1 MKANGNARKETA
13 LITGA
18 GSGIGLALAHEF
30 ARHGHPLVL
39 TSRMESE
46 IQMIAAQ
53 ISSQYHVPVGAIG
66 GDLMN
71 PDTPAR
77 IHEALQHD
85 KTNIDILVNDAGLGF
100 RGKFTEIPL
109 EDQLAIVRV
118 NIEAVVRLTYLFL
131 PGIQRRNIGGIL
143 NLASIAGFEPGPLM
157 AVYHAS
163 KAFVLSFTEALHV
176 ELKDTNL
183 KVTALCPGPTDTDFF
198 PKAGM
203 MSTRA
208 FQQASVMSPQAVAEI
223 GYNGFMRGDPTVVA
237 GGSNKAMVFLR
248 RFMTEKKMAQMNKKF
263 YEEVPPQQRK
273 RARGEFEEK
282 ASK

>member
-1 MKANGNARKETA
+1 MKANGNARKGTA

-39 TSRMESE
+39 TSRLESE
-46 IQMIAAQ
+46 IQMVAAQ
-53 ISSQYHVPVGAIG
+53 ISAQYHVPVGAIG
-66 GDLMN
+66 GDLM
-71 PDTPAR
+71 DSQTPVH
-77 IHEALQHD
+77 IHEALQRD

-100 RGKFTEIPL
+100 RGKFVEIPI
-109 EDQLAIVRV
+109 EDQLAIIRV
-118 NIEAVVRLTYLFL
+118 NIEAVVRLTHLFL
-131 PGIQRRNIGGIL
+131 PAIQRRNFGGVL
-143 NLASIAGFEPGPLM
+143 NLASIAGFEPGPLL

-183 KVTALCPGPTDTDFF
+183 KISALCPGPTDTDFF

-203 MSTRA
+203 MNTRA
-208 FQQASVMSPQAVAEI
+208 FQQTHVMSPQAVAEI
-223 GYNGFMRGDPTVVA
+223 GYNGFMRGDPTIVA
-237 GGSNKAMVFLR
+237 GGSNKALVFLR

-263 YEEVPPQQRK
+263 YEEVPPQKRK

-282 ASK
+282 AKA